1 MTHLPTPIKKK
12 KKDLLTICNHSIHFN
27 IIFTDSRTTETF
39 FPHWKSFS
47 KDTGLK
53 NLRSRFFLN
62 WLLYQIQYFQ
72 SFIITEEDLFKNYG
86 SLQRLFRLPT
96 GGGPAAARAGPPLPP
111 GPLPSGGRPWVWILN
126 FLSNTHQVVGLE
138 AVLPVATTWVPGR
151 EVIGC
156 CQLLS

>member
-27 IIFTDSRTTETF
+27 IIVTDSRTIETF

-96 GGGPAAARAGPPLPP
+96 GGGPASARAGPLLPP
-111 GPLPSGGRPWVWILN
+111 RLEPHIAFKVMALCQDSSRTLSSYWFLA
-126 FLSNTHQVVGLE
+126 FLSW
-138 AVLPVATTWVPGR
+138 LPGSSQR
-151 EVIGC
+151 
-156 CQLLS
+156 SD